1 MRLAETT
8 ECGTAMRGGASSLF
22 AILMLAGPLNGQAT
36 DTVLT
41 LGGART
47 LLRQHSPQ
55 YQSALA
61 SADRVGQ
68 QVWSAWGA
76 WIPSATLR
84 IDLNR
89 NEFTT
94 RTFLDPTG
102 VPQEL
107 DDPITSTAKSANQGL
122 IFGWALF
129 DQGRRFF
136 DISAAKASARAAD
149 WGTVSTLV
157 LLESQAEVQY
167 WEALKQQD
175 LARLARELL
184 AARQRD
190 VEIAQ
195 ARFRIAAVA
204 QTDVLQAEVAVGQ
217 NEVAVLQAD
226 QQADAARR
234 ELSVTLGL
242 EDIDYMLRDS
252 ATVFDPTL
260 LVLDTLIGMARS
272 DNPEIA
278 RLNAEVEAANKS
290 LWSARGV
297 SWLPT
302 VNLSLSFSRSEQL
315 PQDAS
320 LFEFAPRNSSTNFG
334 VSLSWPLINGLQKKW
349 RTGQESARVQ
359 ESRHNLLAQLLET
372 DKEVRNQYESLVT
385 AYLSV
390 QIRTRL
396 VGLARESV
404 RLTTERYRIGAASY
418 IELQQATNQATD
430 AARGLIEA
438 RYSFMQTLARLEG
451 AIGRPLPRA
460 R

>member
-157 LLESQAEVQY
+157 LIESQAEVQY

-190 VEIAQ
+190 V
-195 ARFRIAAVA
+195 
-204 QTDVLQAEVAVGQ
+204 
-217 NEVAVLQAD
+217 
-226 QQADAARR
+226 
-234 ELSVTLGL
+234 
-242 EDIDYMLRDS
+242 
-252 ATVFDPTL
+252 
-260 LVLDTLIGMARS
+260 
-272 DNPEIA
+272 
-278 RLNAEVEAANKS
+278 
-290 LWSARGV
+290 
-297 SWLPT
+297 
-302 VNLSLSFSRSEQL
+302 
-315 PQDAS
+315 
-320 LFEFAPRNSSTNFG
+320 
-334 VSLSWPLINGLQKKW
+334 
-349 RTGQESARVQ
+349 
-359 ESRHNLLAQLLET
+359 
-372 DKEVRNQYESLVT
+372 
-385 AYLSV
+385 
-390 QIRTRL
+390 
-396 VGLARESV
+396 
-404 RLTTERYRIGAASY
+404 
-418 IELQQATNQATD
+418 
-430 AARGLIEA
+430 
-438 RYSFMQTLARLEG
+438 
-451 AIGRPLPRA
+451 
-460 R
+460 